1 MNRIL
6 ALRAKRRTLVRAVEF
21 VFCVATL
28 TRIVAAQAIDPEVR
42 HYWNSVFS
50 DSKASFNRDPSR
62 LLVEAIQDRKPG
74 LALDLG
80 MGQGRNAI
88 FLAQQGWRTT
98 GVDISDVAV
107 EQAQARARQLGVN
120 LDTVIDSADHFDL
133 GRNRWDLIALFYMH
147 AWYRGAEPGIVQ
159 RLYEGLKPGG
169 LLVIEGF
176 AGEPK
181 FMFQTNELLR
191 DFARLRILRYEDLQ
205 GEADWVPGRKSRIV
219 QFVGEKT
226 P

>member
-1 MNRIL
+1 MTRVL
-6 ALRAKRRTLVRAVEF
+6 ALPARRTFLKVVGLA
-21 VFCVATL
+21 FCVAAI
-28 TRIVAAQAIDPEVR
+28 TRIVAAQAIDPEAR
-42 HYWNSVFS
+42 RYWNSVFS
-50 DSKASFNRDPSR
+50 DSKVSFNRDPSR

-88 FLAQQGWRTT
+88 FLAQQGWCTT
-98 GVDISDVAV
+98 GVDISDIAV

-120 LDTVIDSADHFDL
+120 LDTVIDSADHFDV

-147 AWYRGAEPGIVQ
+147 AWYRGAKPDSFQ

-181 FMFQTNELLR
+181 SMFQTNELLR
-191 DFARLRILRYEDLQ
+191 DFPSLKIL
-205 GEADWVPGRKSRIV
+205 
-219 QFVGEKT
+219 
-226 P
+226 